1 MRQSVRWIF
10 ALFLALMLAL
20 PASVVASSGEDD
32 NDGDDDDDE
41 REDENTHKVD
51 VDISGDQITVEMKKE
66 TGDSESKIEFKT
78 DLSEGKFKLKFEEE
92 TGQLETEQKLE
103 VKLQQLIEFVDGNG
117 NGAYDEGETVASA
130 YHIGDSGNSLSGAPD
145 NGSVNW
151 GTPTL
156 EDITITGKLGKKI
169 VARGTFGDAGQ
180 GTFGLDMMVFG
191 DFTSIST
198 SQIRPTDVKIDFI
211 IENYPYTRD
220 DSAVGLMMKTKTK
233 QEQERDHIDLDDDEE
248 GVVAASTTE
257 VNSISL
263 SFSWKQ
269 TATVDGVDLPVHT
282 TVLNSQT
289 DSDEDEFEFKQQFV
303 LSYARGD
310 VIVHDPVAGVGY
322 ASVGGASGWLSGLLP
337 GFGIVATMATIS
349 AGAIVMSPR
358 RIRE

>member
-1 MRQSVRWIF
+1 MMMMMMMVSF
-10 ALFLALMLAL
+10 LFLLGLGL
-20 PASVVASSGEDD
+20 H
-32 NDGDDDDDE
+32 
-41 REDENTHKVD
+41 HKSNGT
-51 VDISGDQITVEMKKE
+51 IITCV
-66 TGDSESKIEFKT
+66 
-78 DLSEGKFKLKFEEE
+78 
-92 TGQLETEQKLE
+92 
-103 VKLQQLIEFVDGNG
+103 
-117 NGAYDEGETVASA
+117 
-130 YHIGDSGNSLSGAPD
+130 
-145 NGSVNW
+145 W
-151 GTPTL
+151 
-156 EDITITGKLGKKI
+156 I
-169 VARGTFGDAGQ
+169 VF
-180 GTFGLDMMVFG
+180 
-191 DFTSIST
+191 
-198 SQIRPTDVKIDFI
+198 
-211 IENYPYTRD
+211 N
-220 DSAVGLMMKTKTK
+220 
-233 QEQERDHIDLDDDEE
+233 DDEE

-349 AGAIVMSPR
+349 AGAIVMRPR